1 MPSNHELR
9 RDYVLD
15 RAIASGKFGPQR
27 RAFWSTQYDRDPAR
41 TEQTLAALVSAT
53 GDDPPYPE
61 ELFPELARPRSR
73 RARPAAPP
81 PPPPSPEVL
90 DAEVTAWTKQL
101 FPETVAAGA
110 SSRRVTR
117 CND

>member
-1 MPSNHELR
+1 MPSNHKLR

-15 RAIASGKFGPQR
+15 QAIASGKFGPQR
-27 RAFWSTQYDRDPAR
+27 RAFWSTEYDRDPAR
-41 TEQTLAALVSAT
+41 TEQTLAALASAT
-53 GDDPPYPE
+53 VDDPPYPQ

-73 RARPAAPP
+73 RARTAAPP
-81 PPPPSPEVL
+81 PSPSPEVV
-90 DAEVTAWTKQL
+90 DVEVAAWTKQL